1 MSHIVQAKT
10 TITNPNLALLGEA
23 LQIVAGAHEGGRVA
37 DHILDFS
44 MHQRRVMTHLAVFT
58 KQLIRGIGIELT
70 PEGEMQCTGDPWL
83 VDSAFEQIQQEIV
96 QTYVGL
102 ATMRALE
109 QMGYT
114 SEASQVDQQVV
125 IRGVAYA

>member
-23 LQIVAGAHEGGRVA
+23 LQIVAGAHEGGRVENY
-37 DHILDFS
+37 ILDFG
-44 MHQRRVMTHLAVFT
+44 MRHRQVNTHLAVFT
-58 KQLIRGIGIELT
+58 KQLTRGIGIELT
-70 PEGEMQCTGDPWL
+70 PEGEMQFTGDPWM
-83 VDSAFEQIQQEIV
+83 VDTDFALIQQEIV
-96 QTYVGL
+96 QTYVSL

-114 SEASQVDQQVV
+114 SEASQVEQQVV
-125 IRGVAYA
+125 IRGVTYA

>member
-10 TITNPNLALLGEA
+10 AISNPNLALLGEA
-23 LQIVAGAHEGGRVA
+23 LQIVAGAHEGGRVE

-44 MHQRRVMTHLAVFT
+44 MHQRRVKTHLAVFT

-70 PEGEMQCTGDPWL
+70 PEGEMQFTGDPWL
-83 VDSAFEQIQQEIV
+83 VDAAYEQIQQEIV
-96 QTYVGL
+96 QMYVSL

-109 QMGYT
+109 QMGYS

>member
-10 TITNPNLALLGEA
+10 TITHPDLALLGEA
-23 LQIVAGAHEGGRVA
+23 LRVVAGAHEGGRVA
-37 DHILDFS
+37 DHILNFS
-44 MHQRRVMTHLAVFT
+44 MRRQQISTRLAVFT

-70 PEGEMQCTGDPWL
+70 PEGEMQFTGDPWL
-83 VDSAFEQIQQEIV
+83 ADEAFEQIQQEIV
-96 QTYVGL
+96 QTYVSL

-114 SEASQVDQQVV
+114 SEASQAGQQVV
-125 IRGVAYA
+125 IRGVTYA

>member
-37 DHILDFS
+37 DHILDYGN
-44 MHQRRVMTHLAVFT
+44 QRRRVNTNLALFT
-58 KQLIRGIGIELT
+58 GRVRRGIGIELT
-70 PEGEMQCTGDPWL
+70 PEGAMEFKGDPFM
-83 VDSAFEQIQQEIV
+83 VEEEYEQLQQEIV
-96 QTYVGL
+96 QTYVSL

-109 QMGYT
+109 QMGYS
-114 SEASQVDQQVV
+114 SEANQVKQQVV
-125 IRGVAYA
+125 IRGVTYA